1 MAYYY
6 KSFNDKI
13 SSSSRISYDSSTS
26 NSLGPNLKLRLCHHH
41 KVGGS
46 ATKELLFRFNKTYN
60 GPRSCSCC
68 CLGKRNV
75 IKSQNVTKST
85 TTAIADELSLKSQ
98 RKIAVKETRTT
109 ATTINNNKECLPQSQ
124 TIVPTI
130 TKAASSLPSSSLFT
144 PSSVTTTLTTPTSIY
159 SRTQS
164 SLSPS
169 TPSTL
174 ASLSSRTRANLSCTC
189 DSTNACYKNN
199 NTTRNNSS
207 NSIIDTYINNSSS
220 DCVSSSSSTP
230 LSSSLAI
237 CSSTSF
243 SNILKLG
250 EWCRGGTTTSQ
261 SNSRSRSSISC
272 RSTSTNNNKF
282 QFTSTRFIIFVLYLV
297 LTSCVGVS
305 LQLKN

>member
-1 MAYYY
+1 MAYDY
-6 KSFNDKI
+6 KSFNDK
-13 SSSSRISYDSSTS
+13 SSNSRISYDKSTS
-26 NSLGPNLKLRLCHHH
+26 NSLIPNLKLRLCHHDE
-41 KVGGS
+41 VGGS
-46 ATKELLFRFNKTYN
+46 ATEELLFKFNKSYN

-68 CLGKRNV
+68 CYGKRNV

-144 PSSVTTTLTTPTSIY
+144 PSSTATTTTLTTPTSIY

-174 ASLSSRTRANLSCTC
+174 AFLSSRTRANLSCTC

-199 NTTRNNSS
+199 NT
-207 NSIIDTYINNSSS
+207 SIIDTYINNSSS
-220 DCVSSSSSTP
+220 GCVSSTSSSTP

-250 EWCRGGTTTSQ
+250 EWCRGGTATSQ
-261 SNSRSRSSISC
+261 SNSRSRSSSISC
-272 RSTSTNNNKF
+272 RSTSSNNNKF